1 MNFNFSDV
9 SNSLTKKFNDCSLGR
24 KSEVEDNCSIKNF
37 DAPLASVKDTE
48 RHCPIENGQWEG
60 ERGNSKWIPDDD
72 YIPQKS
78 NPENQTWK
86 EIKSE
91 SNIDGIT
98 YQDGEPQF
106 GEISKGEVKIENFS
120 TDRSD
125 NFDNADIEMAKQHDC
140 SPEDVAKW
148 RKENKY
154 TWHECRDMETMQKVP
169 SVVHNNVTHSGGISE
184 AKKEVTNN
192 E

>member
-1 MNFNFSDV
+1 MIFNFSEIPNTLKTFSDCPLGK
-9 SNSLTKKFNDCSLGR
+9 NSEIKNNPL
-24 KSEVEDNCSIKNF
+24 IKNF
-37 DAPLASVKDTE
+37 DAPLATVRDTE
-48 RHCPIENGQWEG
+48 RHCPIENGRWEG

-78 NPENQTWK
+78 NPENKTWK
-86 EIKSE
+86 EIKKE
-91 SNIDGIT
+91 KNIDGIVFK
-98 YQDGEPQF
+98 DGEPQF
-106 GEISKGEVKIENFS
+106 GEISKGDVKIEPFS

-125 NFDNADIEMAKQHDC
+125 NFDKADIEMAKQHDC

-184 AKKEVTNN
+184 AKKEVANN